1 MMKNGNAILFVS
13 FHMKLRV
20 YFKTSRERSTMMKNR
35 NVILVSFEIERIYFT
50 VKILF
55 HEFFSVLYTPL
66 NL

>member
-35 NVILVSFEIERIYFT
+35 NAVLFVSFEIQREYFKTSRERNT
-50 VKILF
+50 MLKNGR
-55 HEFFSVLYTPL
+55 VL
-66 NL
+66 